1 MGIARISVPQVD
13 LSLSEAEMIRRGQED
28 FIFDPDEHVEMPI
41 PAAFSL
47 PITEKTPLIACYFT
61 QILDSQVCFQVASNG
76 VGYLQRMC
84 SEPYRETLDIRS
96 SLTITAAAFC
106 PFHENPFLIVAST
119 RGNDHFLHQYDLMA
133 GTATPSLGYS
143 IKSSATF
150 LAFYSSDYLLVGH
163 ATGYSILQFTANYY
177 QYKVITSVS
186 SALETTA
193 ITCCIRAQNGQYA
206 IGCNGKLTL
215 HPQGEGEAVDLEG
228 VQDKVIS
235 LVFCPV
241 LVRVLFSLTVNLDL
255 KYSIK
260 TWDIDTKE
268 MLCNVDFTCVSL
280 LKWLFLKP
288 CVKTTGR
295 VVVLVLG
302 SETIRRWDYF
312 PLILTMKPEKS
323 IKARGKYIG
332 IVDFYPKN
340 DSLNRP
346 EYDQNH
352 YIKSN
357 KCLLLYDR
365 SIVTLPTDKSLPTEA
380 HPMWT
385 APILSTDEDQTEEN
399 IRLRRS
405 LLEDQRN
412 RLGLKDMIKALV
424 EAAAEAKNRPGTP
437 QTGLLEPA
445 PEVFPNA

>member
-1 MGIARISVPQVD
+1 
-13 LSLSEAEMIRRGQED
+13 
-28 FIFDPDEHVEMPI
+28 
-41 PAAFSL
+41 
-47 PITEKTPLIACYFT
+47 
-61 QILDSQVCFQVASNG
+61 
-76 VGYLQRMC
+76 
-84 SEPYRETLDIRS
+84 
-96 SLTITAAAFC
+96 
-106 PFHENPFLIVAST
+106 
-119 RGNDHFLHQYDLMA
+119 MA

-143 IKSSATF
+143 IQSSATF

-163 ATGYSILQFTANYY
+163 ATGYSILQFTANYH

-193 ITCCIRAQNGQYA
+193 ITCCNRTQNGQYA
-206 IGCNGKLTL
+206 IGFNGKLTL
-215 HPQGEGEAVDLEG
+215 HPQGEGKAVDLEG

-241 LVRVLFSLTVNLDL
+241 LIRVLFALTVNLDL
-255 KYSIK
+255 KYCIK

-268 MLCNVDFTCVSL
+268 MLCNVDFTCMSP
-280 LKWLFLKP
+280 LKWLFLQP

-302 SETIRRWDYF
+302 SKTIRRWDYF
-312 PLILTMKPEKS
+312 PLIFTMKPEKS
-323 IKARGKYIG
+323 IKARVKYTG

-365 SIVTLPTDKSLPTEA
+365 SIVTLPTDKFLPSEA

-385 APILSTDEDQTEEN
+385 APIHSTDEDQTEEEL
-399 IRLRRS
+399 RLRRS
-405 LLEDQRN
+405 LLQDQRN
-412 RLGLKDMIKALV
+412 RLGLKDMIKELV
-424 EAAAEAKNRPGTP
+424 KAAAEAKNRPGTP
-437 QTGLLEPA
+437 QTGLEPA
-445 PEVFPNA
+445 PEAFPNA